1 MGEKLNGKKGISTFE
16 VCLWWLVRAV
26 LAVGVFTAETT
37 PKKLMVLAALASTFI
52 VGASKKIFSKS
63 EFFSDLNYRLQ
74 TCICL
79 VALFGSGL
87 GFGFGVF
94 QSFAEY
100 DVPLS
105 LFGGM
110 IGTAIGYY
118 ISIAFRKPF
127 TRKGFNYTAIMSF
140 CISNAMIIVK
150 EVTQFWIDFYTGR
163 TLVGC
168 VPVGDDHWFIKL
180 VGPMLS
186 LPEHRILYD
195 FSEDVTLNVAGAG
208 IATAVLY
215 IYLISKNR
223 EVFKINKNAGNQLKE
238 LFSNFPARC
247 KDKIAFEAQKVREQT
262 NVADMLLWWCTRIVV
277 LYAVLT
283 FESKAEATLLLVVS
297 LGTVAITA
305 LHLITPRDS
314 MFCKINYRVQSLL
327 CIIIFL
333 GSHCGNYVGVYA
345 YAARFDTFLH
355 FSSGFLGFFAGYY
368 IAQTLVKPNNRKERL
383 SLCLFALAF
392 AMTIIPIH
400 EMTEFIGD
408 YIWGT
413 TNQGFMWEPEP
424 DKMIYVI
431 FGRGKDDPLL
441 VKIFDTMYDMILA
454 SSSSIISFVIMMIK
468 FEIKA
473 KASEVDNKISTEK
486 QTVTC

>member
-1 MGEKLNGKKGISTFE
+1 MSKKGNLKSFSDFE
-16 VCLWWLVRAV
+16 IVLWWLVRV
-26 LAVGVFTAETT
+26 ILVVGAFTAETS
-37 PKKLMVLAALASTFI
+37 PKRLMVLLALVSTFI
-52 VGASKKIFSKS
+52 VGAAKKFFSKT
-63 EFFSDLNYRLQ
+63 EFFSDLSFRLQ

-87 GFGFGVF
+87 GFGFGLF
-94 QSFAEY
+94 QKFTEY
-100 DVPLS
+100 DVLLS

-118 ISIAFRKPF
+118 ISIAFRKPY

-140 CISNAMIIVK
+140 CISNALIIVR

-168 VPVGDDHWFIKL
+168 VPVGDDHWLIKL

-186 LPEHRILYD
+186 LPEHRVLYD
-195 FSEDVTLNVAGAG
+195 FSEDVTLNVVGAG
-208 IATAVLY
+208 VATAVLY
-215 IYLISKNR
+215 INLISKNR
-223 EVFKINKNAGNQLKE
+223 EVFTINKNAPAQLKE
-238 LFSNFPARC
+238 LFSNFSQRC
-247 KDKIAFEAQKVREQT
+247 KDKIAFEIAKVKEQT
-262 NVADMLLWWCTRIVV
+262 NTADILLWWCTRIVV

-283 FESKAEATLLLVVS
+283 FENKAEATLLFVVS

-305 LHLITPRDS
+305 LHLVTPKDS

-327 CIIIFL
+327 CIIVFL
-333 GSHCGNYVGVYA
+333 GSYCGNYVGVYA

-355 FSSGFLGFFAGYY
+355 FTSGFIGFFAGYY
-368 IAQTLVKPNNRKERL
+368 IAQTLVKPNNRKEQL

-431 FGRGKDDPLL
+431 FGRGKDDPML

-454 SSSSIISFVIMMIK
+454 STSSIISFAVVFFSFVKKSKMVVPAESK
-468 FEIKA
+468 NVVYQ
-473 KASEVDNKISTEK
+473 S
-486 QTVTC
+486 

>member
-1 MGEKLNGKKGISTFE
+1 MGENFNNKKGVHVAEI
-16 VCLWWLVRAV
+16 CLWWLIRVI
-26 LAVGVFTAETT
+26 LAVGIFTAETT

-52 VGASKKIFSKS
+52 VGASKKIFAKS
-63 EFFSDLNYRLQ
+63 EFFSDLSYRLQ

-79 VALFGSGL
+79 VALFGSGI

-94 QSFAEY
+94 KAFPEY

-180 VGPMLS
+180 AGPMLS

-195 FSEDVTLNVAGAG
+195 FSEDVTLNVVGAG

-215 IYLISKNR
+215 INLISKNR
-223 EVFKINKNAGNQLKE
+223 EVFTINKNAGNQLKA

-247 KDKIAFEAQKVREQT
+247 KDKINFEIAKVREQT

-283 FESKAEATLLLVVS
+283 FENKAEATLLLVVS

-333 GSHCGNYVGVYA
+333 GSYCGNYVGVYA

-368 IAQTLVKPNNRKERL
+368 IAQTLVKPNNRKEQL

-454 SSSSIISFVIMMIK
+454 SSSSIISFVIMMISFGRK
-468 FEIKA
+468 DKVSKI
-473 KASEVDNKISTEK
+473 DNKTVTEK
-486 QTVTC
+486 QAVTC

>member
-1 MGEKLNGKKGISTFE
+1 MSEKIKGARIPE
-16 VCLWWLVRAV
+16 ICLWWLVRALLV
-26 LAVGVFTAETT
+26 VGIFTAETT
-37 PKKLMVLAALASTFI
+37 PKKLMVLAALVSTFI
-52 VGASKKIFSKS
+52 VGTAKKIFTKS
-63 EFFSDLNYRLQ
+63 EFFSDLSYRMQ

-79 VALFGSGL
+79 VALFGSGI

-94 QSFAEY
+94 QSFPEY

-110 IGTAIGYY
+110 VGTAMGYY

-140 CISNAMIIVK
+140 CISNAMIIFK

-168 VPVGDDHWFIKL
+168 VNVGDDHWLIKL

-186 LPEHRILYD
+186 LPEHRVLYD
-195 FSEDVTLNVAGAG
+195 FSEDVTLTVVGTI

-215 IYLISKNR
+215 INLINKNR
-223 EVFKINKNAGNQLKE
+223 QVFAINKNAGNQLKE
-238 LFSNFPARC
+238 LFSNFSERC
-247 KDKIAFEAQKVREQT
+247 KDKIAFEIEKVREQT
-262 NVADMLLWWCTRIVV
+262 NIADMLLWWCTRIVV
-277 LYAVLT
+277 IYAVIT
-283 FESKAEATLLLVVS
+283 FESSAEATLLLVVS

-305 LHLITPRDS
+305 LHLVTPRDS

-333 GSHCGNYVGVYA
+333 GSYCGNYVGVYA

-355 FSSGFLGFFAGYY
+355 FTSGFLGFFAGYY
-368 IAQTLVKPNNRKERL
+368 IAQTLVKPNNRKEQL

-454 SSSSIISFVIMMIK
+454 STSSIISFVIMQIK
-468 FEIKA
+468 FA
-473 KASEVDNKISTEK
+473 KQSKSIGNKTVTEK
-486 QTVTC
+486 ETATC

>member
-1 MGEKLNGKKGISTFE
+1 MSEKIKGARIPE
-16 VCLWWLVRAV
+16 ICLWWLVRALLV
-26 LAVGVFTAETT
+26 VGIFTAETT
-37 PKKLMVLAALASTFI
+37 PKKLMVLAALVSTFI
-52 VGASKKIFSKS
+52 VGTAKKIFTKS
-63 EFFSDLNYRLQ
+63 EFFSDLSYRMQ

-79 VALFGSGL
+79 VALFGSGI

-94 QSFAEY
+94 QTFPEY

-110 IGTAIGYY
+110 VGTAMGYY

-140 CISNAMIIVK
+140 CISNAMIIFK

-168 VPVGDDHWFIKL
+168 VNVGDDHWLIKL

-186 LPEHRILYD
+186 LPEHRVLYD
-195 FSEDVTLNVAGAG
+195 FSEDVTLTVVGTI

-215 IYLISKNR
+215 INL
-223 EVFKINKNAGNQLKE
+223 INKNRQVFAIHKTAGKQLKE
-238 LFSNFPARC
+238 LFSNFSERC
-247 KDKIAFEAQKVREQT
+247 KDKIAFEIEKVRKQT
-262 NVADMLLWWCTRIVV
+262 NIADMLLWWCTRIVV
-277 LYAVLT
+277 IYAVIT
-283 FESKAEATLLLVVS
+283 FESSAEATLLLVVS

-305 LHLITPRDS
+305 LHLVTPRDS

-333 GSHCGNYVGVYA
+333 GSYCGNYVGVYA

-355 FSSGFLGFFAGYY
+355 FTSGFLGFFAGYY
-368 IAQTLVKPNNRKERL
+368 IAQTLVKPNNRKEQL

-454 SSSSIISFVIMMIK
+454 STSSIISFVIMQIK
-468 FEIKA
+468 FA
-473 KASEVDNKISTEK
+473 KQSKSIGNKTVTEK
-486 QTVTC
+486 ETATC

>member
-1 MGEKLNGKKGISTFE
+1 MSSKTDSKKGIPSVE
-16 VCLWWLVRAV
+16 VILWWVIRIV
-26 LAVGVFTAETT
+26 LAVGIFAAATT
-37 PKKLMVLAALASTFI
+37 PKKLMVLAALLSTFI
-52 VGASKKIFSKS
+52 VGAAKKIFTKA
-63 EFFSDLNYRLQ
+63 EFFSDLSCRLQ

-79 VALFGSGL
+79 VAFFGSGI
-87 GFGFGVF
+87 GFGFGAF
-94 QSFAEY
+94 QKFAEY
-100 DVPLS
+100 DVPFCF
-105 LFGGM
+105 FGGIM
-110 IGTAIGYY
+110 GTAIGYY

-140 CISNAMIIVK
+140 CISNAFIIVR

-168 VPVGDDHWFIKL
+168 VNVGDDHWLIKL

-195 FSEDVTLNVAGAG
+195 FSEDVTLNVVGAG

-215 IYLISKNR
+215 IYLISKNK
-223 EVFKINKNAGNQLKE
+223 EVFTINKNAGNQLKD
-238 LFSNFPARC
+238 LFGNFPARC
-247 KDKIAFEAQKVREQT
+247 KDKINFEIAKVREQT

-277 LYAVLT
+277 LYAVVT
-283 FESKAEATLLLVVS
+283 FENRAEATLLLVVS

-327 CIIIFL
+327 CVIIFL
-333 GSHCGNYVGVYA
+333 GSYCGNYVGVYA
-345 YAARFDTFLH
+345 FAARFDTFLH
-355 FSSGFLGFFAGYY
+355 FTSGFLGFFAGYY
-368 IAQTLVKPNNRKERL
+368 IAQTLVKPNNRKEQL

-454 SSSSIISFVIMMIK
+454 STSSIISFVIMQIK
-468 FEIKA
+468 FA
-473 KASEVDNKISTEK
+473 KQSKTIGNKTVTEK
-486 QTVTC
+486 QTVAC

>member
-1 MGEKLNGKKGISTFE
+1 MSENIGSKKGIPSVE
-16 VCLWWLVRAV
+16 VILWWVIRIV
-26 LAVGVFTAETT
+26 LAVGIFTAATT
-37 PKKLMVLAALASTFI
+37 PKRLMVLVALLATFI
-52 VGASKKIFSKS
+52 VGAAKKIFAKS
-63 EFFSDLNYRLQ
+63 EFFSDLSSRLQ

-79 VALFGSGL
+79 VALFGSGI

-94 QSFAEY
+94 QTFPEY

-105 LFGGM
+105 LFGGIM
-110 IGTAIGYY
+110 GTAIGYY

-140 CISNAMIIVK
+140 CISNAFIIVK

-168 VPVGDDHWFIKL
+168 VNVGDDHWLIKL
-180 VGPMLS
+180 AGPMLS

-195 FSEDVTLNVAGAG
+195 FSEDVTLNVVGAG

-223 EVFKINKNAGNQLKE
+223 EVFTINKNAGNQLKA
-238 LFSNFPARC
+238 LFRNFPARC
-247 KDKIAFEAQKVREQT
+247 KDKINYEIAKVREQT

-277 LYAVLT
+277 LYAVFT
-283 FESKAEATLLLVVS
+283 FENSAEATLLLVVS

-305 LHLITPRDS
+305 LHLVTPKDS

-327 CIIIFL
+327 CIIVFL
-333 GSHCGNYVGVYA
+333 GSYCGNYVGVYA

-355 FSSGFLGFFAGYY
+355 FTSGFLGFFAGYY
-368 IAQTLVKPNNRKERL
+368 IAQTLVKPNNRKEQL

-454 SSSSIISFVIMMIK
+454 SSSSIISFVIVMISYSRK
-468 FEIKA
+468 
-473 KASEVDNKISTEK
+473 DNNEKIGNKTVTEK

>member
-1 MGEKLNGKKGISTFE
+1 MSNQLGSKKGIHSVE
-16 VCLWWLVRAV
+16 VILWWVIRTV
-26 LAVGVFTAETT
+26 LAVGIFTASTT
-37 PKKLMVLAALASTFI
+37 PKKLMVLGALLSTFI
-52 VGASKKIFSKS
+52 VGAAKKIFAKN
-63 EFFSDLNYRLQ
+63 EFFSDLSYRLQ

-79 VALFGSGL
+79 VALFGSGI

-94 QSFAEY
+94 QLFPEY

-110 IGTAIGYY
+110 VGTAIGYY

-140 CISNAMIIVK
+140 CISNAMVIFK

-168 VPVGDDHWFIKL
+168 VNVSDDHWLIKL

-195 FSEDVTLNVAGAG
+195 FSEDVTLTVFGTI

-215 IYLISKNR
+215 INLISKNR
-223 EVFKINKNAGNQLKE
+223 QVFTINKNAGNQLKE

-247 KDKIAFEAQKVREQT
+247 KEKIALEIEKVREQT
-262 NVADMLLWWCTRIVV
+262 NICDILLWWCTRIVV
-277 LYAVLT
+277 LYAVIT
-283 FESKAEATLLLVVS
+283 FESRAEATLLLVVS

-327 CIIIFL
+327 CIIVFL
-333 GSHCGNYVGVYA
+333 GSYCGNYVGVYA
-345 YAARFDTFLH
+345 FAARFDTFLH
-355 FSSGFLGFFAGYY
+355 FTSGFLGFFAGYY
-368 IAQTLVKPNNRKERL
+368 IAQTLVKADNRKQQL

-454 SSSSIISFVIMMIK
+454 SASSIISFVIMQIK
-468 FEIKA
+468 FSKESKKIG
-473 KASEVDNKISTEK
+473 NKTVTEK
-486 QTVTC
+486 QAVAC

>member
-1 MGEKLNGKKGISTFE
+1 MSNNVGSKKDIPSVE
-16 VCLWWLVRAV
+16 VILWWIIRSV
-26 LAVGVFTAETT
+26 LAVGIFTATTT
-37 PKKLMVLAALASTFI
+37 PKKLMVLVALLSTFI
-52 VGASKKIFSKS
+52 VGAAKKLFAKS
-63 EFFSDLNYRLQ
+63 EFFSDLSYRLQ

-79 VALFGSGL
+79 VALFGSGI

-94 QSFAEY
+94 QLFPEY

-105 LFGGM
+105 LFGGI
-110 IGTAIGYY
+110 IGTAMGYY

-127 TRKGFNYTAIMSF
+127 TRKGFNYTAFMSF
-140 CISNAMIIVK
+140 CISNALIIVK

-168 VPVGDDHWFIKL
+168 VNVSDDHWFIRL

-186 LPEHRILYD
+186 LPEHRPLYD
-195 FSEDVTLNVAGAG
+195 FSEDVTLTVVGSF

-215 IYLISKNR
+215 INLISKNR
-223 EVFKINKNAGNQLKE
+223 EVFAINKNAGNQLKE
-238 LFSNFPARC
+238 LFSNFSARC
-247 KDKIAFEAQKVREQT
+247 KDKINFEIAKVREQT
-262 NVADMLLWWCTRIVV
+262 NIADMLLWWCTRIVMV
-277 LYAVLT
+277 YAFIT
-283 FESKAEATLLLVVS
+283 FESRAEATLLLVVS

-305 LHLITPRDS
+305 LHLVTPKDS

-327 CIIIFL
+327 CVIVFL
-333 GSHCGNYVGVYA
+333 GSYCGNYVGVYA

-355 FSSGFLGFFAGYY
+355 FTSGFLGFFAGYY
-368 IAQTLVKPNNRKERL
+368 IAQTLVKPNNRKEQL

-454 SSSSIISFVIMMIK
+454 SSSSIISFVIMMISYIRK
-468 FEIKA
+468 DKKTKI
-473 KASEVDNKISTEK
+473 VNKTVTEK
-486 QTVTC
+486 QAVTC

>member
-1 MGEKLNGKKGISTFE
+1 M
-16 VCLWWLVRAV
+16 WWIIRAALVA
-26 LAVGVFTAETT
+26 GVFTAETT
-37 PKKLMVLAALASTFI
+37 PKRLMVLAALLSTFI
-52 VGASKKIFSKS
+52 VGCAKKIFARTG
-63 EFFSDLNYRLQ
+63 FFSDLSYRLQ
-74 TCICL
+74 TCICIL
-79 VALFGSGL
+79 AFFGSGL
-87 GFGFGVF
+87 GFGFGLF
-94 QSFAEY
+94 QSFPEY
-100 DVPLS
+100 DIPLS
-105 LFGGM
+105 FLGG
-110 IGTAIGYY
+110 IVGTAIGYY

-140 CISNAMIIVK
+140 CISNAFIIVK

-168 VPVGDDHWFIKL
+168 VNVGDDHWLIRL

-195 FSEDVTLNVAGAG
+195 FSEDVTLNVIGAG

-215 IYLISKNR
+215 LNLIRKNR
-223 EVFKINKNAGNQLKE
+223 EVFKINKNAGNQLKA

-247 KDKIAFEAQKVREQT
+247 KDKINFEIAKVREQT
-262 NVADMLLWWCTRIVV
+262 NIGDMLLWWCTRIVV
-277 LYAVLT
+277 LYAVIT
-283 FESKAEATLLLVVS
+283 FENTAEATLLLVVS

-305 LHLITPRDS
+305 LHLVTPRDS

-327 CIIIFL
+327 CIIVFL
-333 GSHCGNYVGVYA
+333 GSYCGNYVGVYA

-355 FSSGFLGFFAGYY
+355 FTSGFLGFFAGYY
-368 IAQTLVKPNNRKERL
+368 IAQTLVKPNNRKEQL

-424 DKMIYVI
+424 TKMIYVI

-454 SSSSIISFVIMMIK
+454 SASSIISFVIMQIK
-468 FEIKA
+468 FARQSKTT
-473 KASEVDNKISTEK
+473 DNKAVAEK
-486 QTVTC
+486 ETVAC

>member
-1 MGEKLNGKKGISTFE
+1 MSERTDSRNCASRVEIS
-16 VCLWWLVRAV
+16 LWWIIRLILVA
-26 LAVGVFTAETT
+26 GVFTAGTT
-37 PKKLMVLAALASTFI
+37 VGKFMVLAGLLSTFA
-52 VGASKKIFSKS
+52 VGFAKKIFART
-63 EFFSDLNYRLQ
+63 EFFSDLSYSLQ
-74 TCICL
+74 TCICF

-87 GFGFGVF
+87 GFGFGLF
-94 QSFAEY
+94 QRFPEY

-105 LFGGM
+105 LFGGI

-118 ISIAFRKPF
+118 ISIAFRKPYK
-127 TRKGFNYTAIMSF
+127 RKGFNYTAIMSF
-140 CISNAMIIVK
+140 CISNAMVIVK
-150 EVTQFWIDFYTGR
+150 EVTQFWIDFYTGS

-168 VPVGDDHWFIKL
+168 VNVGDDHWLIRL

-195 FSEDVTLNVAGAG
+195 FSEDVTLNVIGAA
-208 IATAVLY
+208 IATGVLY
-215 IYLISKNR
+215 INLISKNR
-223 EVFKINKNAGNQLKE
+223 EVFKIDKNWDTKLKA
-238 LFSNFPARC
+238 LFRNFPARC
-247 KDKIAFEAQKVREQT
+247 KDKINFEIAKVREQT
-262 NVADMLLWWCTRIVV
+262 NIGDMLLWWCTRIVV
-277 LYAVLT
+277 LYAVIT
-283 FESKAEATLLLVVS
+283 FENSAEATLLIVVS
-297 LGTVAITA
+297 LGTFAITA
-305 LHLITPRDS
+305 LHLVTPRDS

-327 CIIIFL
+327 CIIVFL
-333 GSHCGNYVGVYA
+333 GSYCGNYVGVYA

-355 FSSGFLGFFAGYY
+355 FTSGFLGFFAGYY
-368 IAQTLVKPNNRKERL
+368 IAQTLVKPNNRKEQL

-424 DKMIYVI
+424 TKMIYVI

-454 SSSSIISFVIMMIK
+454 STSSFISFVIMQIK
-468 FEIKA
+468 FA
-473 KASEVDNKISTEK
+473 KQSKKTDNKTVTEK
-486 QTVTC
+486 ETVAC

>member
-1 MGEKLNGKKGISTFE
+1 MSSKTDSKKGIPSVE
-16 VCLWWLVRAV
+16 VILWWVIRIV
-26 LAVGVFTAETT
+26 LAVGIFTAATT
-37 PKKLMVLAALASTFI
+37 PKKLMVLAALLSTFI
-52 VGASKKIFSKS
+52 VGTAKKIFAKA
-63 EFFSDLNYRLQ
+63 EFFSDLSYRLQ

-79 VALFGSGL
+79 VALFGSGI
-87 GFGFGVF
+87 GFGFGAF
-94 QSFAEY
+94 QKFSEY

-105 LFGGM
+105 FFGGI

-140 CISNAMIIVK
+140 CISNAFIIVR

-168 VPVGDDHWFIKL
+168 VNVGDDHWLIKL

-186 LPEHRILYD
+186 LPEHRVLYD
-195 FSEDVTLNVAGAG
+195 FSEDVTLNVIGAG

-223 EVFKINKNAGNQLKE
+223 EVFKINKNWPAQLKE
-238 LFSNFPARC
+238 LFGNFPARC
-247 KDKIAFEAQKVREQT
+247 KDKINFEIAKVREQT

-277 LYAVLT
+277 VYAVIT
-283 FESKAEATLLLVVS
+283 FDNAAEATLLLIVS

-305 LHLITPRDS
+305 LHLVTPRDS

-333 GSHCGNYVGVYA
+333 GSYCGNYVGVYA
-345 YAARFDTFLH
+345 FAARFDTFLH
-355 FSSGFLGFFAGYY
+355 FTSGFLGFFAGYY
-368 IAQTLVKPNNRKERL
+368 IAQTLVKPNNHKEQL

-454 SSSSIISFVIMMIK
+454 SSSSIISFVLAMISYSRK
-468 FEIKA
+468 DKKE
-473 KASEVDNKISTEK
+473 KISNKTVTEK
-486 QTVTC
+486 EAVAC